1 MKIVPMEPMLE
12 TFNLGNDE
20 NSHLTKL
27 SSTLNEQEKRDF
39 KELFTKF
46 QEVFAWSYEDMLD
59 IDPKIAQHRLDTH
72 SYIVPIKQK
81 LRHMRTKWLL
91 KIKEGVTKPLRVGF
105 VKHVLQAE
113 WISNVVPV
121 PKKNGK
127 VRMCLCRL

>member
-20 NSHLTKL
+20 NYHLIKL

-39 KELFTKF
+39 KELFIEF

-72 SYIVPIKQK
+72 SYIVPVKQK
-81 LRHMRTKWLL
+81 LRRMRTKWLL
-91 KIKEGVTKPLRVGF
+91 KIKEGVTKPLKVGLSSMYS
-105 VKHVLQAE
+105 KPSGYPML
-113 WISNVVPV
+113 
-121 PKKNGK
+121 
-127 VRMCLCRL
+127 CLYLRKMER

>member
-20 NSHLTKL
+20 NYHLIKL

-39 KELFTKF
+39 KELFIEF

-72 SYIVPIKQK
+72 SYIVPVKQK
-81 LRHMRTKWLL
+81 LRRMRTKWLL
-91 KIKEGVTKPLRVGF
+91 KIK
-105 VKHVLQAE
+105 
-113 WISNVVPV
+113 
-121 PKKNGK
+121 
-127 VRMCLCRL
+127 

>member
-20 NSHLTKL
+20 NYHLIKL

-39 KELFTKF
+39 KELFIEF

-72 SYIVPIKQK
+72 SYIVPVKQK
-81 LRHMRTKWLL
+81 LRRMRTKWLL
-91 KIKEGVTKPLRVGF
+91 KIKEGVTKPLKVGF
-105 VKHVLQAE
+105 VKHVLQAK

>member
-20 NSHLTKL
+20 NYHLIKL

-39 KELFTKF
+39 KELFIEF

-72 SYIVPIKQK
+72 SYIVPVKQK
-81 LRHMRTKWLL
+81 LRRMRTKWLL
-91 KIKEGVTKPLRVGF
+91 KIKEGVTKPLKVGF

-113 WISNVVPV
+113 WISNVVHV

>member
-72 SYIVPIKQK
+72 SYIVPVKQK
-81 LRHMRTKWLL
+81 LRRMRTKWLL
-91 KIKEGVTKPLRVGF
+91 KIKEGVTKPLKVGF